1 MKPSDGAGLQGIG
14 FGLGGLLRR
23 AFLPAKKSALQSCSL
38 CPNYFSASA
47 NWRIRQICPR
57 EGRRNVCPF
66 QPPRATSNR
75 AVGKV
80 ILQMGAVVFPAEQSF
95 CKWELSFCKW
105 EQSFC
110 KWEQS
115 FCKWELSF
123 CKWELSFCKWE
134 QSFFRRKSHFVN
146 VSSHFSGGKVVLQIC
161 RPPHKLAK
169 PFFRRRNRFTNGSR
183 RFSGGEIALQ
193 IGAVIFPAEK
203 SFCKWEQSFFR
214 RKSHL
219 ANLQNDRSYVKNP

>member
-1 MKPSDGAGLQGIG
+1 LKPSDGAGLQGIG

-38 CPNYFSASA
+38 CPNHFPASA

-95 CKWELSFCKW
+95 CKWE
-105 EQSFC
+105 QSFC
-110 KWEQS
+110 KWEQ
-115 FCKWELSF
+115 
-123 CKWELSFCKWE
+123 SFCKWE